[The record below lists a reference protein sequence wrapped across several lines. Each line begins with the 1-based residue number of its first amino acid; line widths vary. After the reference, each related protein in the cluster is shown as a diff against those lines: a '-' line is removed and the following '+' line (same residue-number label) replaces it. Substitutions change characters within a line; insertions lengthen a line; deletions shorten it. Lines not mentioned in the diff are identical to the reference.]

1 MNNTKITNN
10 YANGF
15 WRFIEEYLPNYYSRD
30 DILRDDILLR
40 FVEDEDV
47 YEKDLVWI
55 ADEFDSNKKLI
66 VEEIIRLETK
76 FAEEALGAYY
86 EQQQRLTTD
95 IHAVYKVK

>member
-1 MNNTKITNN
+1 MNNTKNINN

-30 DILRDDILLR
+30 DVLRDDILLR
-40 FVEDEDV
+40 FVENEDV

-76 FAEEALGAYY
+76 FAEEALKTYY
-86 EQQQRLTTD
+86 EQHQQQ
-95 IHAVYKVK
+95 VGYK

>member
-1 MNNTKITNN
+1 MNNTKYTNN

-15 WRFIEEYLPNYYSRD
+15 WRFIEEYLPNYYS
-30 DILRDDILLR
+30 RDDILLR

>member
-15 WRFIEEYLPNYYSRD
+15 WRFIEEYLPNYYS
-30 DILRDDILLR
+30 RDDILLR